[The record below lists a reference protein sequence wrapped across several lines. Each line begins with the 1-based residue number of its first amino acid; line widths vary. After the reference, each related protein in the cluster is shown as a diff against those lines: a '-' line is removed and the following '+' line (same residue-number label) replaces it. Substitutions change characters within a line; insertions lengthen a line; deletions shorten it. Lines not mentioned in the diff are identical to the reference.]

1 MTWIVISVF
10 GALMQAVRTAAQ
22 KTLNET
28 MSNLGTTYVRSLVGL
43 PIVLA
48 FLVLIML
55 TLEPRWPSLTAA
67 YLACTAAGAAAQV
80 IATMLLIYLFKLR
93 NFAIGTMLIKVDV
106 VMTAL
111 VGTLLFS
118 EVLSLL
124 GVVALLVVTLG
135 VVLISLGR
143 VGLGKLRREG
153 EALSLRDAVFG
164 LPTLVALGSAFA
176 FTLSYLFLREATLL
190 LEPGHFLWRA
200 AWTVVIATALQTL
213 VLGVYIVAR
222 EPAVFGQIW
231 PKRRIIGF
239 IGLTSALGSIAWY
252 AAFAIQNAS

>member
-48 FLVLIML
+48 FLVMIML
-55 TLEPRWPSLTAA
+55 TLEPRWPSLSAA
-67 YLACTAAGAAAQV
+67 YLTCTAAGAAAQV

-135 VVLISLGR
+135 
-143 VGLGKLRREG
+143 
-153 EALSLRDAVFG
+153 
-164 LPTLVALGSAFA
+164 
-176 FTLSYLFLREATLL
+176 
-190 LEPGHFLWRA
+190 
-200 AWTVVIATALQTL
+200 
-213 VLGVYIVAR
+213 
-222 EPAVFGQIW
+222 
-231 PKRRIIGF
+231 
-239 IGLTSALGSIAWY
+239 
-252 AAFAIQNAS
+252 